1 MEAVNEQVR
10 LMEIE
15 KELAGPQKEAAL
27 AKYDAVLSV
36 LAKRIDAAMKAG
48 LPPDEFPK
56 GDVQQ
61 QTEKGKRMTI
71 DPLAPVTNEI
81 ASPEVKDMN
90 AHFTRTTD
98 IEGGNFIHT
107 DSVYNALFNA
117 ASAMERRLKESL
129 ENYQK
134 HPDVQAN
141 LQQLQYDLQ
150 QWNLALTTMTNINKN
165 MGDALNS
172 IASNFR

>member
-1 MEAVNEQVR
+1 MADGTPLVG
-10 LMEIE
+10 EITQE
-15 KELAGPQKEAAL
+15 
-27 AKYDAVLSV
+27 YSS
-36 LAKRIDAAMKAG
+36 
-48 LPPDEFPK
+48 PDVKTNKTHFYRAS
-56 GDVQQ
+56 DV
-61 QTEKGKRMTI
+61 E
-71 DPLAPVTNEI
+71 
-81 ASPEVKDMN
+81 S
-90 AHFTRTTD
+90 
-98 IEGGNFIHT
+98 GNYIHT

-117 ASAMERRLKESL
+117 ASAMEARLKESL
-129 ENYQK
+129 ENYQE

>member
-1 MEAVNEQVR
+1 MGYGVTPTVGAPELLNFESGPYRVN
-10 LMEIE
+10 
-15 KELAGPQKEAAL
+15 A
-27 AKYDAVLSV
+27 
-36 LAKRIDAAMKAG
+36 
-48 LPPDEFPK
+48 
-56 GDVQQ
+56 
-61 QTEKGKRMTI
+61 
-71 DPLAPVTNEI
+71 
-81 ASPEVKDMN
+81 
-90 AHFTRTTD
+90 TTSD
-98 IEGGNFIHT
+98 FIHT
-107 DSVYNALFNA
+107 DAVYNALLNA
-117 ASAMERRLKESL
+117 VGQMEERLKESL

>member
-1 MEAVNEQVR
+1 MGYGVDNTITGA
-10 LMEIE
+10 
-15 KELAGPQKEAAL
+15 P
-27 AKYDAVLSV
+27 SV
-36 LAKRIDAAMKAG
+36 ENL
-48 LPPDEFPK
+48 
-56 GDVQQ
+56 
-61 QTEKGKRMTI
+61 TEKPHRVDLT
-71 DPLAPVTNEI
+71 
-81 ASPEVKDMN
+81 SN
-90 AHFTRTTD
+90 AY
-98 IEGGNFIHT
+98 IHT
-107 DSVYNALFNA
+107 DKVYNALINA
-117 ASAMERRLKESL
+117 VGQMEDRLKESL